1 MAGLVLVRLNS
12 SRLTGAYSARCRK
25 RRLLPL
31 QSRHSSSDPSTEAA
45 SIRLQGSANPYT
57 RADCHG
63 LEGGF

>member
-12 SRLTGAYSARCRK
+12 SRLTGVYSARCRK
-25 RRLLPL
+25 SCLLPL

-45 SIRLQGSANPYT
+45 SIRLQGSASPYT
-57 RADCHG
+57 RADCQG